1 MAAILELDSFPGLYE
16 DVFTVEVNWY
26 LSACTSFLWRESRE
40 IYRIYFG
47 FKKVNLKN
55 FDLVALLRCGVAADV
70 FHYIAMSESSK
81 PIGIM
86 PNHLD
91 LREITFTNLLLLDFN
106 PAEMESKYRVVF
118 NR

>member
-1 MAAILELDSFPGLYE
+1 MLVLRVCGANREK
-16 DVFTVEVNWY
+16 FTE
-26 LSACTSFLWRESRE
+26 F
-40 IYRIYFG
+40 IYFG
-47 FKKVNLKN
+47 FKKFRLKTLTSLHSCVA
-55 FDLVALLRCGVAADV
+55 FDVV
-70 FHYIAMSESSK
+70 HHIAMNESSK
-81 PIGIM
+81 PVGIM

>member
-1 MAAILELDSFPGLYE
+1 MFPP
-16 DVFTVEVNWY
+16 DVGEVN
-26 LSACTSFLWRESRE
+26 
-40 IYRIYFG
+40 IM
-47 FKKVNLKN
+47 N
-55 FDLVALLRCGVAADV
+55 D
-70 FHYIAMSESSK
+70 SSMTK

>member
-1 MAAILELDSFPGLYE
+1 MFALDL
-16 DVFTVEVNWY
+16 N
-26 LSACTSFLWRESRE
+26 
-40 IYRIYFG
+40 
-47 FKKVNLKN
+47 
-55 FDLVALLRCGVAADV
+55 
-70 FHYIAMSESSK
+70 AMNDSGMTR
-81 PIGIM
+81 PVGIM

>member
-1 MAAILELDSFPGLYE
+1 MSKCLHFIFVARIERNLPNLF
-16 DVFTVEVNWY
+16 
-26 LSACTSFLWRESRE
+26 RIQESS
-40 IYRIYFG
+40 
-47 FKKVNLKN
+47 LT
-55 FDLVALLRCGVAADV
+55 LLHSCVTADV
-70 FHYIAMSESSK
+70 VHYITMNESSK
-81 PIGIM
+81 PVGIM